1 LHGGNGGGPQVVGP
15 EPVIGTGTPPV
26 GAPPVG
32 APPVGAPPPPATGAA
47 DVENSY
53 VHGCAAQVAIPAN
66 WFPVPS
72 VKAPSSINTK
82 YVVEK
87 LRSAVG
93 LSVTVFSETVTSPP
107 LAVLVCKVNVC
118 TGVAQL
124 TAPVQSLMNL
134 LATSTTGSLNFKT
147 IFRVDKNVVIPFGG
161 SEVAT
166 FKVGATVSVPVV
178 KLQNVVELTAANGL
192 GVAALSTIAPAEIKT

>member
-15 EPVIGTGTPPV
+15 EPVIGTGT
-26 GAPPVG
+26 PPVG

-124 TAPVQSLMNL
+124 TAPVQSLTNL

-147 IFRVDKNVVIPFGG
+147 IFRVGKNVVIPFGG